1 MRKKKIEMAIMLA
14 AYFGTLAKAQLE
26 TKAEVD
32 FKTRQ
37 RWEKNLIG
45 ASRELSKALVE
56 MRKK

>member
-1 MRKKKIEMAIMLA
+1 MLA

-26 TKAEVD
+26 TRAGVD

-56 MRKK
+56 MRKKDGAR